1 MAQVTIFGAG
11 WQRLKQLQLT
21 DLWMVLGLNG
31 GCSLI
36 NAVANKVYFR
46 SDWSLLWSLWGEFFS
61 NYCVITFS
69 LLLFYLWRAP
79 SQLSGY
85 NWRWFSQLLLFSCFC
100 FFLLIGIAQDWF
112 LDAKV
117 QDGFF
122 YSLSYLAMVSW
133 MLLLVLYLKKRVLLP
148 KLVSLTDEIS
158 HTRAERDQASTELQL
173 LQAQLEPHFF
183 FNTLAN
189 LHNLIDLDPDKAK
202 RLLEELT
209 AYLRDS
215 IPQFRRPLVALQT
228 ELRITERYLQIQQ
241 IRFNDKF
248 SYQLDICPSVR
259 LFAVLPMSVLTLVEN
274 AIKHG
279 LEKKRGQGLLVIR
292 AWQSDNQL
300 WIEVEDSAAQ
310 PSHHCT
316 GTGLSNLR
324 ERLQAAFGQA
334 AGFYLTTEAGVHTRA
349 RFHQPVILE
358 VNDGSHRVGGR

>member
-1 MAQVTIFGAG
+1 MVNWSSS
-11 WQRLKQLQLT
+11 WQRLCQLKLS
-21 DLWMVLGLNG
+21 DLLLMLALNSV
-31 GCSLI
+31 CALL
-36 NAVANKVYFR
+36 NAVASVNHQQDNWHMLGAFWREYVVVY
-46 SDWSLLWSLWGEFFS
+46 SAISVLM
-61 NYCVITFS
+61 
-69 LLLFYLWRAP
+69 LLFYLLFAP
-79 SQLSGY
+79 NQLRDY
-85 NWRWFSQLLLFSCFC
+85 QWRWFSRLLLFTFSGT
-100 FFLLIGIAQDWF
+100 FLVVCWLFGWIARDKVLQGF
-112 LDAKV
+112 LYV
-117 QDGFF
+117 
-122 YSLSYLAMVSW
+122 LSFMATLSW
-133 MLLLVLYLKKRVLLP
+133 MFVLVFYLKQRVLLP
-148 KLVSLTDEIS
+148 KLDLLNAEIN

-202 RLLEELT
+202 LLLEELT

-215 IPQFRRPLVALQT
+215 IPQFRRPLVSLQT

-259 LFAVLPMSVLTLVEN
+259 LLAVLPMSVLTLVEN

-300 WIEVEDSAAQ
+300 WLEVEDSAAQ

-334 AGFYLTTEAGVHTRA
+334 AGFCLTTVAEVHTRA
-349 RFHQPVILE
+349 RIYQPVIME
-358 VNDGSHRVGGR
+358 MTDGSHRTGGR